1 MKMICMISLKK
12 GHLKAA
18 ALDSFKDE
26 PPNPQG
32 KLLSLPQ
39 VIAVPHM
46 GAATDDA
53 SNEMTRI
60 SIEECFAVLRG
71 EMPKHAV
78 SGPGL

>member
-1 MKMICMISLKK
+1 MYESLKN
-12 GHLKAA
+12 GHLRAA
-18 ALDSFKDE
+18 ALDAFHEE
-26 PPNPQG
+26 PPHPQN
-32 KLLSLPQ
+32 KLLTLLQ

-71 EMPKHAV
+71 EMPRHAV
-78 SGPGL
+78 TGPGPRYF